1 MFNLE
6 RLEKKLIIFLLGTL
20 LIGTGVIVY
29 KRSSPVG
36 NLRVESPG
44 SSSISRVRDISGN
57 GKKININE
65 ASIEELM
72 NLKGIGPVLAGRI
85 AEYRLKS
92 GLFVSTEDLKKVP
105 GIGDKLFSKIKDDIS
120 LECAR
125 KWPPLSLRAATAE

>member
-36 NLRVESPG
+36 ALRVESPG
-44 SSSISRVRDISGN
+44 PSSISRVRDISGN

-72 NLKGIGPVLAGRI
+72 NLKGVGPVLAGRI

-120 LECAR
+120 LE
-125 KWPPLSLRAATAE
+125 